1 MEATDFI
8 GPAATIIAQLAKYR
22 MCKKAPFILQRIN
35 DRAVRKI
42 RLFYVTKNIEKCMI
56 FFETM
61 PLLWDGLEANKTQ
74 KTIGEGG
81 GGNVVIPDE
90 IFDEDATITV
100 LFDGQKVVKR
110 YLDLVE
116 ADP

>member
-1 MEATDFI
+1 MEASDFI
-8 GPAATIIAQLAKYR
+8 GPAATIIVQLAKYR
-22 MCKKAPFILQRIN
+22 SCKKPPFILQRIN
-35 DRAVRKI
+35 DRGVRKI
-42 RLFYVTKNIEKCMI
+42 RLFYVTKNMEKCMI
-56 FFETM
+56 FFETT
-61 PLLWDGLEANKTQ
+61 PLLWDRLKVNRTQ

-90 IFDEDATITV
+90 IFDENATVTV
-100 LFDGQKVVKR
+100 LFDGQKVVRK